1 MRLREILP
9 LLTTFNVVLVHVYG
23 EAVEEDGSY
32 KDNII
37 AEVELDGNEQEILD
51 RFGATTVTDI
61 WETEA
66 DNVTVFCI

>member
-23 EAVEEDGSY
+23 EAVEEDGGY

-51 RFGATTVTDI
+51 QFGNTTVTDI
-61 WETEA
+61 WATEA